1 LKKLF
6 YHSYSPVAFN
16 IAALILRIVFGLLML
31 PHGWDKLSHFA
42 EKKHK
47 FMNFLG
53 LGSSLSLGLATFA
66 EFFCSILLILGL
78 FTRLATIPLL
88 VTIFVILNLHHWQ
101 FYGPNE
107 LEPAF
112 LAAFLA
118 ILLFGPANTVLTHR
132 SVRNNRLQPEF

>member
-1 LKKLF
+1 MKKLF

-118 ILLFGPANTVLTHR
+118 ILLFGPGKYSFDAQI
-132 SVRNNRLQPEF
+132 SKK

>member
-118 ILLFGPANTVLTHR
+118 ILLLGPGKYSFDAQI
-132 SVRNNRLQPEF
+132 SKK